1 MKMINTYNE
10 SELHQELKE
19 IYALEYNGELE
30 KKIEGSKSIADILL
44 KNGDVIE
51 IQTGS
56 ISALKSKIK
65 FLLENKRKIK
75 IVHPILIEKYIEMY
89 DENENLL
96 YRKKSPKKETVY
108 SMLRGLTGVYE
119 YLTNENFEIELLFV
133 KVTEKRQKT
142 PTKVQLKNKSR
153 RHLKDWIPLGKRL
166 DSIKEKQTFSSLQDY
181 KNLIPSSV
189 PENFTRKE
197 LQKAISENFSKDAAK
212 WTSLLIWLLKRL
224 ENCVLAT

>member
-10 SELHQELKE
+10 SELHQKLKE

-119 YLTNENFEIELLFV
+119 YLTNANLEIEVLFV

-142 PTKVQLKNKSR
+142 PTKVQLKNKCR

-166 DSIKEKQTFSSLQDY
+166 DSIKEKHTFSSLQDY

-197 LQKAISENFSKDAAK
+197 LQKAISEKFSKDAAK
-212 WTSLLIWLLKRL
+212 WTSVLIWLLKRL
-224 ENCVLAT
+224 ENCALAT